1 MAPAK
6 DKDHYSILVTDD
18 DAEFRAAVCES
29 IAPKGYHTLTAESGT
44 EAIRIV
50 RTEVVHALIMD
61 VNMPDIDGIEAF
73 ETIEL
78 IVPSHLP
85 CIFMSGH
92 WTDEMRM
99 RAMMARA
106 YRMLPKPMSLQLV
119 RMLVDD
125 IIHKFYE
132 TE

>member
-1 MAPAK
+1 MPAK
-6 DKDHYSILVTDD
+6 DKDRFSILVTDD
-18 DAEFRAAVCES
+18 DPEFRSAVCES
-29 IAPKGYHTLTAESGT
+29 IEPEGYHTLTAGSGS

-50 RTEVVHALIMD
+50 RNEVVHALIMD

-73 ETIEL
+73 EVIEQ
-78 IVPSHLP
+78 IVPMHLP

-92 WTDEMRM
+92 LTNEVRM

-106 YRMLPKPMSLQLV
+106 YTILPKPLSLQLV
-119 RMLVDD
+119 RILVDD

-132 TE
+132 ME

>member
-1 MAPAK
+1 MPAK
-6 DKDHYSILVTDD
+6 DKDRFSILVTDD
-18 DAEFRAAVCES
+18 DPEFRSAVCES
-29 IAPKGYHTLTAESGT
+29 IEPEGYHTLTAGSGS

-50 RTEVVHALIMD
+50 RNEVVHALIMD

-73 ETIEL
+73 EVIEQ
-78 IVPSHLP
+78 IVPMHLP

-92 WTDEMRM
+92 LTNEVRM

-106 YRMLPKPMSLQLV
+106 YTILPKPLSLQLV

-125 IIHKFYE
+125 IIHKFYGMV
-132 TE
+132 

>member
-1 MAPAK
+1 MVPAK

-18 DAEFRAAVCES
+18 DAEFRSAVCES
-29 IAPKGYHTLTAESGT
+29 IEPEGYHTLTASSGS

-50 RTEVVHALIMD
+50 RHEVVHALIMD
-61 VNMPDIDGIEAF
+61 VNMPDIDGIQVF
-73 ETIEL
+73 EMIEQ
-78 IVPSHLP
+78 IVAMHLP

-92 WTDEMRM
+92 LTNEMRL
-99 RAMMARA
+99 RALMARA
-106 YRMLPKPMSLQLV
+106 YTILPKPLSLRLV

-132 TE
+132 ME